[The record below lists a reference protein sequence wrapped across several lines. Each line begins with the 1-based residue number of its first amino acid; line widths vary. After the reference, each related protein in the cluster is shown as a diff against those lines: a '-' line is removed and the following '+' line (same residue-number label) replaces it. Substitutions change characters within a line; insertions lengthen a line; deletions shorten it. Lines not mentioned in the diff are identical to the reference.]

1 MISESHLVIQLLS
14 LMGIMVEKCDLRIIE
29 KLSIV
34 VCPVN
39 LRDLEL
45 AVVGHPSF
53 GDVFSKWGWKFGV
66 GCYSHHQ
73 ND

>member
-14 LMGIMVEKCDLRIIE
+14 VMDIMVEKCDLRIIE

-39 LRDLEL
+39 LRDLGGG
-45 AVVGHPSF
+45 A
-53 GDVFSKWGWKFGV
+53 
-66 GCYSHHQ
+66 
-73 ND
+73 